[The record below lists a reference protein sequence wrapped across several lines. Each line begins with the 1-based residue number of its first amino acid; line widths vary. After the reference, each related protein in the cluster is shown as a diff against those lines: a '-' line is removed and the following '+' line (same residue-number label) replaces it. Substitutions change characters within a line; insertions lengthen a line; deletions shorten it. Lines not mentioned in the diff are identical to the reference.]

1 VCAVHRWRRGA
12 AALRRGARSDA
23 EHPFHA
29 FLPTPPLG
37 AATLADARG
46 AINVAVD

>member
-1 VCAVHRWRRGA
+1 VGAERFFHEFLPA
-12 AALRRGARSDA
+12 AA
-23 EHPFHA
+23 H
-29 FLPTPPLG
+29 G